1 MLLAVTLG
9 VFPLLLLLGLATWN
23 EIRPVPVLKAA
34 MPAAIRQEVR
44 QSGKKRKDK
53 TMHSPVLATP
63 RGIYVELK
71 FPTEFGFNPE
81 FPGDAG
87 FVQVQTSADNASWL
101 DTSPNFK
108 AWSDGTWGNA
118 PAGDNADCETFGSN
132 VGIYNLNNQYL
143 RFAKPVYEFNPEFGM
158 YEQSWEY
165 SGSVFTGAQP
175 DKPKI
180 PYGVA
185 STLPADFKRRDGTS
199 NSNTGDSMKIAG
211 GEFLD
216 GVPIETTDWTA
227 TLDGTNFTI
236 VPPPGALGNYGLH
249 AKQYVPGHGH
259 MDLAIVNFTVVCMVA
274 TITASG
280 RESGSGSGGSGSGE

>member
-1 MLLAVTLG
+1 
-9 VFPLLLLLGLATWN
+9 
-23 EIRPVPVLKAA
+23 
-34 MPAAIRQEVR
+34 
-44 QSGKKRKDK
+44 
-53 TMHSPVLATP
+53 
-63 RGIYVELK
+63 
-71 FPTEFGFNPE
+71 
-81 FPGDAG
+81 
-87 FVQVQTSADNASWL
+87 
-101 DTSPNFK
+101 
-108 AWSDGTWGNA
+108 
-118 PAGDNADCETFGSN
+118 
-132 VGIYNLNNQYL
+132 
-143 RFAKPVYEFNPEFGM
+143 
-158 YEQSWEY
+158 
-165 SGSVFTGAQP
+165 VFTGAQP
-175 DKPKI
+175 GKPKI

-259 MDLAIVNFTVVCMVA
+259 MDKAIVNFTVVCMVA

-280 RESGSGSGGSGSGE
+280 RGSGGSGSGE